1 MRKWLVAWLV
11 LGIFFAGSGL
21 LKAEVQNVR
30 IGGDIRARFYY
41 AKNLYDL
48 DSDSDDDDYYVRQR
62 CRISSEADLTDNIW
76 AVATVEADGIWGYEG
91 ISRPGKTTRTST
103 EEWDVNIAEAYI
115 QLSEIFYSPLTLKV
129 GRQYLHYGR
138 GFLISSREWEYKFD
152 AIRGIFD
159 FYPWTVDLIYSRL
172 VESDR
177 AVTGG
182 AGKPADDEDLF
193 GVNFKYEEDLWTLEG
208 YVFGIR
214 DEYHGEDS
222 EEVTL
227 IKNAPVAV
235 GIRGDA
241 SPVEA
246 FDIWGEFCYEFGKY
260 QLSSMDSAEKI
271 AAYGFDLGAV
281 YVFDV
286 TWEPAIAVSYIFA
299 SGDDDDDTDL
309 ELFNPFFNYNYYG
322 YAFSPYL
329 SNLGIMNAQLSVLP
343 SEDTTL
349 VLDFFYYTQDKK
361 LAMSMGDPN
370 QDNGGVLAST
380 NGEDKYLGM
389 ELDVIFEYDYTEDLS
404 FQLVGAWFK
413 PGDAYELAEN
423 DNNPDDVFEA
433 RIEMMLNF

>member
-1 MRKWLVAWLV
+1 MRKMFVFCLALSM
-11 LGIFFAGSGL
+11 LFIGSSL

-30 IGGDIRARFYY
+30 LGGDIRTRFYY
-41 AKNLYDL
+41 TKNLYDL

-62 CRISSEADLTDNIW
+62 SRISAEADLTDNIW
-76 AVATVEADGIWGYEG
+76 AVATVEADGLWGYEG
-91 ISRPGKTTRTST
+91 IKRPGQTSSGST
-103 EEWDVNIAEAYI
+103 NEWDVDIAEAYL

-152 AIRGIFD
+152 AVRGIFD

-172 VESDR
+172 VESDSP
-177 AVTGG
+177 VSGG

-214 DEYHGEDS
+214 DEYEWGDPEM
-222 EEVTL
+222 

-260 QLSSMDSAEKI
+260 QYSTMDKAEKI
-271 AAYGFDLGAV
+271 KAFGFDLGAV

-286 TWEPAIAVSYIFA
+286 TWEPAIAVSYIFG
-299 SGDDDDDTDL
+299 SGDDDDDEDL
-309 ELFNPFFNYNYYG
+309 EMFNPFFNYNYYG
-322 YAFSPYL
+322 YAYSPYL
-329 SNLGIMNAQLSVLP
+329 SNIGIINAQLSVLP
-343 SEDTTL
+343 SEETTL
-349 VLDFFYYTQDKK
+349 VLDFFYYTQNKK
-361 LAMSMGDPN
+361 LPMSMGDPN
-370 QDNGGVLAST
+370 QDNGGVLATT
-380 NGEDKYLGM
+380 NGEEKDLGM

-413 PGDAYELAEN
+413 PGDAYELASN
-423 DNNPDDVFEA
+423 DNNPDDVFEG
-433 RIEMMLNF
+433 RLEIMLNF